1 MVFSA
6 KMIIECEYQLSEGD
20 IPRIVGCASN
30 FVIDEQIAAISSSFR
45 IIKVTIEIDDEW
57 GFGKIIAVNNCEVI
71 ND

>member
-1 MVFSA
+1 
-6 KMIIECEYQLSEGD
+6 MIIECEYQLSEGD
-20 IPRIVGCASN
+20 IPRIEECASN

-45 IIKVTIEIDDEW
+45 TIKVTIEIDDEW